1 MTSIKEDP
9 IAAILKKIAPGTPI
23 REGLDN
29 ILKAK
34 TGALL
39 LITDKQE
46 VIDEVVDG
54 GFFINEEKN
63 MYSIMFGLYRNRISC
78 WVQQ

>member
-1 MTSIKEDP
+1 MSTIKEDP

-23 REGLDN
+23 REGLEN

-46 VIDEVVDG
+46 VIEEVVDG
-54 GFFINEEKN
+54 GFLINEDYN
-63 MYSIMFGLYRNRISC
+63 
-78 WVQQ
+78 